1 MISVLDKLRLE
12 KIKSTISEIPFVS
25 KINRIEQGEL
35 FVSGNI
41 EIAFEELENPLFFD
55 FLITQEYPLKT
66 YSSESITF
74 FNADL
79 IQYNHVMANG
89 NICIHTAHSEDLEN
103 KIWIDFNALKAW
115 IIKYYINKEKDQ
127 KYEHLVVQDSAVN
140 GDKYSFT
147 FTSTG
152 KVFQEGEIGIVKLS
166 LLHDGYHK
174 KDHIYNFYVQ
184 YFETFPDLK
193 KNCFWNDFY
202 FKQPTDREGIYLFR
216 ENPPAKYNRFAH
228 STWAELD
235 LPQDI
240 LTMLREFQD
249 KCVKE
254 DYGKIIP
261 FFLGYKINS
270 TEIHWQVA
278 LMEVGKFPIKGIP
291 ERNEG
296 KKTGRWYTGIDDT
309 PIHWGISRNASYEY
323 FFGRGKFCDA
333 ITEAKI
339 LIIGVGAVG
348 SMIATTLTRSGCR
361 FIDFIDHDVKE
372 PENVCRSEYRF
383 SKGINNKILELVGS
397 LYEISPFVTSHQINN
412 DYFEKYIKSFYTDEN
427 IRAYITADLDKYDII
442 FDCSTD
448 NDLMYVLNK
457 LTLHSKLINISLT
470 NHANELVCAFY
481 PNIYN
486 FVNNQFSNVLENDV
500 SDMYEPTGCWSP
512 TFKAS
517 YNDIALLV
525 QMALKQINRIF
536 SGEKAFNNFV
546 IQENNSSFKIIE
558 Y

>member
-1 MISVLDKLRLE
+1 MTSVLDRVKFD
-12 KIKSTISEIPFVS
+12 KIKSTISTIPFVS
-25 KINRIEQGEL
+25 IVNRIEQGKL

-41 EIAFEELENPLFFD
+41 EIYFEELENPLPFD

-66 YSSESITF
+66 YSTESITF
-74 FNADL
+74 FNSDL
-79 IQYNHVMANG
+79 IQYNHVMQNG

-115 IIKYYINKEKDQ
+115 IVKYYINKEKDQ
-127 KYEHLVVQDSAVN
+127 KYEHLVVKDSTVN
-140 GDKYSFT
+140 GNKYSFT
-147 FTSTG
+147 FTSTD
-152 KVFQEGEIGIVKLS
+152 KVFREGEIGFVKLS
-166 LLHDGYHK
+166 LLHDGHYK
-174 KDHIYNFYVQ
+174 KENIHNFYVK
-184 YFETFPDLK
+184 YFETFPNLK
-193 KNCFWNDFY
+193 KKCSWNEFY
-202 FKQPTDREGIYLFR
+202 FEQPTDREGIYLFR
-216 ENPPAKYNRFAH
+216 ESAPAKYNRFAFT
-228 STWAELD
+228 TWAELD

-240 LTMLREFQD
+240 LTMLHDFQ
-249 KCVKE
+249 KQCFKE
-254 DYGKIIP
+254 DFGKVIP
-261 FFLGYKINS
+261 FFIGYKINS
-270 TEIHWQVA
+270 TEIHWQIA

-291 ERNEG
+291 EKKDG
-296 KKTGRWYTGIDDT
+296 KKTGKWHTTIDDV
-309 PIHWGISRNASYEY
+309 PINWGISKNASYEY
-323 FFGRGKFCDA
+323 FFGRGRFCDVL
-333 ITEAKI
+333 TDAKI

-348 SMIATTLTRSGCR
+348 SMIATTLTRTGCR
-361 FIDFIDHDVKE
+361 FIDFIDHDIKE

-383 SKGINNKILELVGS
+383 SKGINNKIFELAGS
-397 LYEISPFVTSHQINN
+397 LYEISPFVTSHHVNN
-412 DYFEKYIKSFYTDEN
+412 DYFEKYIKSFYTDKN
-427 IRAYITADLDKYDII
+427 FQAYIKTDLDKYDII

-457 LTLHSKLINISLT
+457 LLLRSKLINISLT

-500 SDMYEPTGCWSP
+500 NDMYEPTGCWSP

-525 QMALKQINRIF
+525 QIALKQINRIF
-536 SGEKAFNNFV
+536 SGEKAANNFI